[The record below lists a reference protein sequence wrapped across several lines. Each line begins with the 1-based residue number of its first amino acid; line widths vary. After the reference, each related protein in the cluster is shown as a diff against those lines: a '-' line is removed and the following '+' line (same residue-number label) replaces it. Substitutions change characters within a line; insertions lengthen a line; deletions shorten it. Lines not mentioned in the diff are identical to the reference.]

1 MTDAISGAVHTRF
14 VWVLCG
20 SIFRF
25 RIVICRIVPFLLI
38 IVLSVLKFTDSDY
51 PVGIFIIIIRYC
63 MQSIYTFCICILDK
77 PVLFQNKT
85 LVQLKTEILKPV
97 WVSLTVKSFEKP
109 VVFWMKSCGGKLSTW
124 FVREIDDNG
133 TRLSNTY
140 LLSSNIIPLEHKHF
154 GSYSVRIRNSEGNTD
169 VALYLMYEGSY
180 IYSDI

>member
-14 VWVLCG
+14 VWVLCC

-38 IVLSVLKFTDSDY
+38 IVLSVLEFTDSDY

-63 MQSIYTFCICILDK
+63 MQSIYIFCICILDK

-169 VALYLMYEGSY
+169 VALYLMYEGTY
-180 IYSDI
+180 IYGDI